1 MEIDLHSLLIPFL
14 SLWVVDFALL
24 FKLVLLSEKEREPVS
39 ELLIG
44 QRVSHLLLDKS
55 AHRKKIQSWG
65 DQTDLTSARQSVDSH
80 TDTKSTFL
88 KPHLSVKANELITEE
103 LIWRP
108 DHDKRLDVFF
118 FVIERRVRFYRPL
131 MIALRMR
138 ASILIGFLD
147 SLSILNFVVDQSVPQ
162 AVTEQERLKLDQYCL
177 NGICRCPTLINL
189 LLVRIKDV

>member
-65 DQTDLTSARQSVDSH
+65 HQTNLTSARESVDSH
-80 TDTKSTFL
+80 TDTKSTL
-88 KPHLSVKANELITEE
+88 LELHLSVKAYKLITEE
-103 LIWRP
+103 VIWRL
-108 DHDKRLDVFF
+108 DHDKRLDVLL
-118 FVIERRVRFYRPL
+118 FVIERRVGLDRAL
-131 MIALRMR
+131 MVALRMR
-138 ASILIGFLD
+138 ASILISFLD
-147 SLSILNFVVDQSVPQ
+147 SLSVLNFVVDQSVLQ

-177 NGICRCPTLINL
+177 NGIC
-189 LLVRIKDV
+189 